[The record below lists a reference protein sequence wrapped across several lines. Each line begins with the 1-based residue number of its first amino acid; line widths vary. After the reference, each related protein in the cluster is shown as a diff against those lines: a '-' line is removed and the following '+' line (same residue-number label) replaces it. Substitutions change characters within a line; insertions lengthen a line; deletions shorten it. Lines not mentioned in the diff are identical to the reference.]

1 MGIRVD
7 LLQLVCPASKW
18 PRPPL
23 PNSAIKCNSLTSS
36 LTINNS
42 IYRGPTNI
50 DELHQVSTVEAPFSG
65 KSVTEILSP
74 KTINKSKLVPP
85 NQGFQ
90 LYRHIGVR

>member
-50 DELHQVSTVEAPFSG
+50 DELHQVSTVEAQFSVKNG
-65 KSVTEILSP
+65 HRIFVL
-74 KTINKSKLVPP
+74 
-85 NQGFQ
+85 
-90 LYRHIGVR
+90 